1 MKLRIEPASADVLAQ
16 RAAWRYPPP
25 YDFYDDDGAPP
36 KNPERFY
43 GVYDESGAV
52 VEFFYFEGRGDAI
65 LFGLGL
71 RPELT
76 GQGLGDEFV
85 SAGIAFAERTFGKR
99 RIVLEVAAFD
109 ERAIKVYE
117 RAGFRRTGSRMR
129 SFQRFGEVRF
139 VDMER
144 PA

>member
-1 MKLRIEPASADVLAQ
+1 MK
-16 RAAWRYPPP
+16 
-25 YDFYDDDGAPP
+25 
-36 KNPERFY
+36 
-43 GVYDESGAV
+43 
-52 VEFFYFEGRGDAI
+52 
-65 LFGLGL
+65 
-71 RPELT
+71 
-76 GQGLGDEFV
+76 
-85 SAGIAFAERTFGKR
+85 IAFAERTFGKR